1 MKSSNKTETLDDDQR
16 TSKPFMAE
24 DTPKPPSKKQSIK
37 EEPENPIVIYDKLES
52 MSPEV
57 SVIVDDPQTK
67 TPHRD
72 IDLDVEDDIKQ

>member
-1 MKSSNKTETLDDDQR
+1 MKTSNKTETLDDDQR

-24 DTPKPPSKKQSIK
+24 DTPKPPSEKQSIK

-57 SVIVDDPQTK
+57 SMIADDP
-67 TPHRD
+67 
-72 IDLDVEDDIKQ
+72 